1 MPRIAAGALKG
12 LTIRAPRRIRPTGDK
27 VRQALFNILGS
38 RVPGAR
44 VLDGFAGSGALGIE
58 ALSRGAARVV
68 FLESHPACVAA
79 IRQNLSRIRPGAVA
93 GHGEVMRG
101 DVLRSLQTLA
111 GRRERFDLI
120 LLDPPYEGAW
130 GRKTLNAVAECA
142 ILPPAGFLCL
152 EHPRANQ
159 PPSQIGPLALVTQHR
174 YGETVL
180 SFYQV
185 KERA

>member
-27 VRQALFNILGS
+27 VRQALFNILGP

-68 FLESHPACVAA
+68 FLEGQPACAAA
-79 IRQNLSRIRPGAVA
+79 IRDTLSRIRPGTVA

-101 DVLRSLQTLA
+101 NVLRSLQTL
-111 GRRERFDLI
+111 GRRRERFDLI

-152 EHPRANQ
+152 EHARANQ
-159 PPSQIGPLALVTQHR
+159 PPSQIGPLTLTRQHW
-174 YGETVL
+174 YGDTGL
-180 SFYQV
+180 SFYEV
-185 KERA
+185 KPQR